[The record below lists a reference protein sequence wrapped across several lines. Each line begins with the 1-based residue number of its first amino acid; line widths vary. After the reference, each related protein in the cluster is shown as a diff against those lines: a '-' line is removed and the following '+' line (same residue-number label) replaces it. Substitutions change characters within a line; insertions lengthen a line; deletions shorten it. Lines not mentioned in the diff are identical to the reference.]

1 MEYGGTRTSLVNLL
15 HNIEHETDLYVDLF
29 IINQEGDLLNQIPKT
44 VNILPEV
51 KQASYA
57 LPNIRRKGL
66 RYFVYHNFVAIC
78 NRLFGYQAV
87 YKSIYFLFGGSLFRI
102 GRGYDAVFAY
112 QEGISTLTGSLIPAK
127 KHFIWIHSDVD
138 KWYDKRTFEKSAFDM
153 AQNVIFVA
161 ENTKQLFANMFPQYS
176 NKCIVIKNT
185 LNKDAILEKA
195 NLPVMLPKV
204 DGLSL
209 LSIGRFTE
217 AKAFDR
223 VILAS
228 KYLKVK
234 GYRFT
239 WTLLGDGE
247 LFDSIKQMAVDN
259 NVDDVVQFMGAQS
272 NPFVYIKNT
281 DVVVVSSVN
290 ESQPMV
296 ILESL
301 TLSKPVVSTGFGSA
315 REILCNGKYGLICDN
330 KTDAFISAV
339 ESLFID
345 TSIIQQ
351 LKVAAKEYEYDNDAI
366 VKRLKEII

>member
-87 YKSIYFLFGGSLFRI
+87 YKSLYCLFGGSLFRD
-102 GRGYDAVFAY
+102 GLDYDAVIAY

-138 KWYDKRTFEKSAFDM
+138 KWYDQRTFEKDAFDM
-153 AQNVIFVA
+153 AQDVIFVA
-161 ENTKQLFANMFPQYS
+161 ENTKQLFVNKFPQYG

-185 LNKDAILEKA
+185 LNKEAIFEKA
-195 NLPVMLPKV
+195 TQPVKLSKSS
-204 DGLSL
+204 GISL

-228 KYLKVK
+228 KYLKAK
-234 GYRFT
+234 GYKFT

-247 LFDSIKQMAVDN
+247 LFDSIKQMAIDN
-259 NVDDVVQFMGAQS
+259 NVDDVVHLMGAQS
-272 NPFVYIKNT
+272 NPFGYIKNT
-281 DVVVVSSVN
+281 DVVAVSSVN

-315 REILCNGKYGLICDN
+315 REILQNGKYGLICDN
-330 KTDAFISAV
+330 DTESFIAMV

-345 TSIIQQ
+345 ATIIPKLQ
-351 LKVAAKEYEYDNDAI
+351 VAADGYEYDNETI
-366 VKRLKEII
+366 VNQLKEII